1 MKTHS
6 KLNLVALAL
15 VAIIAVACK
24 GKSSSSTSN
33 STVAESPKGNSV
45 MDSLSITDPDE
56 RKVCALYDDAITDYM
71 KEFKGLLIDT
81 SKEAEARREA
91 LDKKW
96 RDKEKEIQPQLE
108 ALRKKMVVNSTETVK
123 FAQFSGYES
132 RRLMSVI
139 AEYQKLMMKN
149 MQQAVPPT
157 K

>member
-1 MKTHS
+1 MKTRS
-6 KLNLVALAL
+6 KLNMVALAL

-45 MDSLSITDPDE
+45 MDSLSITDPDAK
-56 RKVCALYDDAITDYM
+56 KVCALYDDAITDYM
-71 KEFKGLLIDT
+71 KEFKSSLTDT
-81 SKEAEARREA
+81 TKEAVARREA

-108 ALRKKMVVNSTETVK
+108 ALRKKMMVSPTETAK
-123 FAQFSGYES
+123 FAQFSAYES

-139 AEYQKLMMKN
+139 AEYQKVMMKN

>member
-1 MKTHS
+1 MKTRS
-6 KLNLVALAL
+6 KLNMVALAL

-45 MDSLSITDPDE
+45 MDSLSITDPDAK
-56 RKVCALYDDAITDYM
+56 KVCALYDDAITDYM
-71 KEFKGLLIDT
+71 KEFKSSLTDT
-81 SKEAEARREA
+81 TKEAEARRQA

-108 ALRKKMVVNSTETVK
+108 ALRKKMMVSPNETAK
-123 FAQFSGYES
+123 FAQFSAYES
-132 RRLMSVI
+132 RRLMSVV

>member
-1 MKTHS
+1 MKTLS

-24 GKSSSSTSN
+24 GKSGSSGSN
-33 STVAESPKGNSV
+33 STVAESAKGNSV
-45 MDSLSITDPDE
+45 MDSLSITDPDAK
-56 RKVCALYDDAITDYM
+56 KVCALYDDAITDYM

-81 SKEAEARREA
+81 SKEAEARRDA

-96 RDKEKEIQPQLE
+96 REKEKEIQPQLE
-108 ALRKKMVVNSTETVK
+108 ALRKKMMVSPTETAK
-123 FAQFSGYES
+123 FAQFSAYES
-132 RRLMSVI
+132 RRLMSVV

-149 MQQAVPPT
+149 MQQAVPAA